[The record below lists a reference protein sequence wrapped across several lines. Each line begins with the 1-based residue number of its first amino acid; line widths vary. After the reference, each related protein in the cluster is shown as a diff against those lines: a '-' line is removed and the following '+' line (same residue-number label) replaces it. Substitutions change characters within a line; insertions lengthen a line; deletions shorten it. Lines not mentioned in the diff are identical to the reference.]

1 MLRIAPS
8 LLASVLLIGAIA
20 IPRYGIAQQP
30 QLDCSTGPL
39 TKTYGGTSWLVYAC
53 SDSKS
58 VVILASPGN
67 PASPFYFMLT
77 PQNGNRRL
85 FGEGTGKKSATE
97 PAYTELA
104 KLSEEEIAELIASAK
119 KVAAPQQR

>member
-1 MLRIAPS
+1 MSQFTSS
-8 LLASVLLIGAIA
+8 LLAAVLLIGALTT
-20 IPRYGIAQQP
+20 PQHGIAQQP

-58 VVILASPGN
+58 VVVLASPGN

-77 PQNGNRRL
+77 PQNGKRRL
-85 FGEGTGKKSATE
+85 YGEGTGKKSATE
-97 PAYTELA
+97 PAFTELS

-119 KVAAPQQR
+119 TMTVPPQR